1 MDHCPSVWSAST
13 LLRNA
18 NQRARFLGAFVR
30 KPSQV
35 GAIAPSS
42 SRLAERMF
50 EGVNLSPGQVVVE
63 FGPGTGSFTT
73 EIKRRLTDPAI
84 FFAMEL
90 NPIMADIFAR
100 NHPTTSLHR
109 RDVAEVDKSC
119 IAEGLAAENSVDLII
134 SGLPWASFPD
144 DTQERILAAAKQV
157 LKPGGMLVTFGY
169 HVGTWLPAGR
179 RFYKRLPN
187 YFSKVERSGWV
198 WWNTP
203 PAFAVRCMK

>member
-1 MDHCPSVWSAST
+1 MEHCPSAWSASAF
-13 LLRNA
+13 LRNA
-18 NQRARFLGAFVR
+18 TQRARFLGAFVR
-30 KPSQV
+30 RPTQV

-42 SRLAERMF
+42 SKLAERMF
-50 EGVNLSPGQVVVE
+50 EGVTLSPGQVVVE

-73 EIKRRLTDPAI
+73 EITKRLVSPAN

-90 NPIMADIFAR
+90 NPTMAEIFKR
-100 NHPTTSLHR
+100 NHPNVTLHR
-109 RDVAEVDKSC
+109 RDVAEVDQAC
-119 IAEGLAAENSVDLII
+119 IAEGLPPENAVDLII

-144 DTQERILAAAKQV
+144 EVQERILAAAKQV

-179 RFYKRLPN
+179 RFYKRLPT
-187 YFSKVERSGWV
+187 YFTNIERSRWV

-203 PAFAVRCMK
+203 PAFAVRCTK